1 MSNALRLLLVI
12 IGIGVPASIVI
23 AQAPDE
29 PGNAARSAPKDG
41 AGNKAAVD
49 ALVARMMAFDKN
61 KDGKLTR
68 EEVTDRRMLRMFD
81 RADVNKDG
89 VVTKEELVAW
99 ATKLVADEGGN
110 GGQRRFDFPR
120 MGRPGG
126 PGGFGP
132 PQPGQIMPRFLQEEL
147 KLTDDQKQQVAAL
160 QKEVD
165 EKLEKLLTDEQKQQ
179 LKELRQ
185 RMGRGPGGRRPGG
198 PGRGGPP
205 AMMVLPVAA
214 PAGRLPE
221 SPALNSKQASFPV
234 SGV

>member
-1 MSNALRLLLVI
+1 LEENFMSNALRLMIVVV
-12 IGIGVPASIVI
+12 GIGVPATVAI

-29 PGNAARSAPKDG
+29 PGNSPRSAPKEG
-41 AGNKAAVD
+41 AGNKAAVN
-49 ALVARMMAFDKN
+49 ALVARMMEFDKN

-68 EEVTDRRMLRMFD
+68 DEVTDRRMLRMFD
-81 RADVNKDG
+81 RADANKDG

-110 GGQRRFDFPR
+110 GGRRRRFDFPR
-120 MGRPGG
+120 MGAGG

-132 PQPGQIMPRFLQEEL
+132 PQPGQIMPRILQEEL

-205 AMMVLPVAA
+205 GDDGP
-214 PAGRLPE
+214 PGRGPGGPPPDE
-221 SPALNSKQASFPV
+221 PGPQR
-234 SGV
+234 